1 MSVRRLSVIAA
12 AAALVLGSGYAAAN
26 AATSDQTGTPN
37 AATAATADL
46 VLQGIPSGVMSV
58 RVSQLK
64 TTDTRHPLVAQA
76 CFEVTP
82 GQTLDTGQQVGLS
95 TPAEGRYV
103 RAEWYVNSSCQSF
116 SGHASQQNVPM
127 SVDGP
132 SLGLDLQ
139 ATQIF

>member
-1 MSVRRLSVIAA
+1 MRRLSVIAA
-12 AAALVLGSGYAAAN
+12 AVALVLGGGYAAAN
-26 AATSDQTGTPN
+26 AATSDQTGTP
-37 AATAATADL
+37 TDATADL
-46 VLQGIPSGVMSV
+46 VLKGIPSGIMSV

-76 CFEVTP
+76 CFEASP
-82 GQTLDTGQQVGLS
+82 GQTLDTGWQVGLS

-103 RAEWYVNSSCQSF
+103 RAEWYLNSSCRSF
-116 SGHASQQNVPM
+116 SGHASQQNVPV